1 MGAPDGNLKRR
12 QRNYTVHS
20 ALLFARAMT
29 RLWVIPLW
37 RINMKNKLF
46 YAAAALCAFIPAAT
60 FAAEIHIEA
69 KNPVVELSVAEV
81 IESAPDTATF
91 STGVETSAPTASAA
105 LRQNS
110 AEVAKVIAQLRKLGI
125 DQKDIQ
131 TSGVNLNAEY
141 DYIQATQQNRFKGY
155 RVSNQVQVKI
165 RDISKLGSIMDSVVT
180 SGATNINGPWF
191 SIDDDSEVKKSARS
205 RALASG
211 KAQAESYAKANG
223 YSSVRL
229 LAVAEGISGRSPG
242 PQPIMKSFD
251 VAAESGSRV
260 PIAPGQ
266 IGTSVVLSLQY
277 EMVR

>member
-1 MGAPDGNLKRR
+1 
-12 QRNYTVHS
+12 
-20 ALLFARAMT
+20 
-29 RLWVIPLW
+29 
-37 RINMKNKLF
+37 MKHTML
-46 YAAAALCAFIPAAT
+46 YAAAALSVFAPSAIS
-60 FAAEIHIEA
+60 AAEIHIEA
-69 KNPVVELSVAEV
+69 KNPVVELSIAEM

-91 STGVETSAPTASAA
+91 STGVDTSAPTASAA

-125 DQKDIQ
+125 DAKDIQ

-141 DYIQATQQNRFKGY
+141 DYIQATQSNRFKGY

-165 RDISKLGSIMDSVVT
+165 RDIAKLGTIMDAVVT
-180 SGATNINGPWF
+180 SGATNINGPSF
-191 SIDDDSEVKKSARS
+191 SIDDDSNVKQSART
-205 RALASG
+205 RALAKG

-229 LAVAEGISGRSPG
+229 LSVAEGISGRSPG
-242 PQPIMKSFD
+242 PQPMMKTFD
-251 VAAESGSRV
+251 VTEQSAAV

>member
-1 MGAPDGNLKRR
+1 MML
-12 QRNYTVHS
+12 
-20 ALLFARAMT
+20 
-29 RLWVIPLW
+29 
-37 RINMKNKLF
+37 
-46 YAAAALCAFIPAAT
+46 YAAVALAT
-60 FAAEIHIEA
+60 FSPVATSAAEIHIEA

-81 IESAPDTATF
+81 IENTPDTATF

-110 AEVAKVIAQLRKLGI
+110 AEVAKVIAQLQKLGI
-125 DQKDIQ
+125 AMKDIQ
-131 TSGVNLNAEY
+131 TSGINLNAEY
-141 DYIQATQQNRFKGY
+141 DYVQATQKNRFKGY

-165 RDISKLGSIMDSVVT
+165 RDIDKLGAIMDAVVT

-191 SIDDDSEVKKSARS
+191 SIDNDSEVKKSARA
-205 RALASG
+205 RALANG
-211 KAQAESYAKANG
+211 REQAETYAKANG

-229 LAVAEGISGRSPG
+229 LSVAEGITGRSP
-242 PQPIMKSFD
+242 PQPMMKSFD
-251 VAAESGSRV
+251 VAQESASV